1 MIPASEED
9 ISELVRSAD
18 APLHIF
24 GGNTRGIA
32 PAPGTT
38 GLSTAGFAGIALY
51 EPGALTMVAR
61 AGTRLSDI
69 EAALRQERQR
79 LAFEPADWRGL
90 LSTSGEPTI
99 GAVVAAN
106 ISGPRRVQAGA
117 ARDATLG
124 VRFVDGTGDIIK
136 NGGRVMKNVTGY
148 DLVKLLSGSWGTLG
162 ILTEVAL
169 KVLPIPETS
178 ATLIIGPLSVQN
190 AVSAMTSA
198 LGSPY
203 DVTGAARMPDG
214 RVLVRVEGFAASVAH
229 RVTQLTSRLSNFGE
243 VVVELDVAQSE
254 ALWRAVRDVEPFHNR
269 PGQVW
274 RLSVKPGDAPSLV
287 SRIDADVLLDWGG
300 GLIWALVPQGIDL
313 RALAA
318 PYTGHATLVRLA
330 DAQDIPR
337 FEPEPP
343 PLAALT
349 KALRARFDPRGLF
362 NPGLMG

>member
-1 MIPASEED
+1 MIPSTEDD
-9 ISELVRSAD
+9 ISELVRSANS
-18 APLHIF
+18 PLHIL

-38 GLSTAGFAGIALY
+38 SLSTEGLAGISLY

-61 AGTRLSDI
+61 AGTRLSEV
-69 EAALRQERQR
+69 EAALMQENQR

-90 LSTSGEPTI
+90 LSTTGEPTI

-124 VRFVDGTGDIIK
+124 VRFVDGTGAIIK

-148 DLVKLLSGSWGTLG
+148 DLVKLLCGSWGTLG

-169 KVLPIPETS
+169 KVLPVPETS
-178 ATLIIGPLSVQN
+178 ATLIIGPLNVQN
-190 AVSAMTSA
+190 AVTAMTWV

-214 RVLVRVEGFAASVAH
+214 RVFVRVEGFAASVAY
-229 RVTQLTSRLSNFGE
+229 RLGQLVSRISPLGE
-243 VVVELDVAQSE
+243 VVVERDAAQSE
-254 ALWRAVRDVEPFHNR
+254 ALWHAIRDVEPFHDR
-269 PGQVW
+269 PGDVW
-274 RLSVKPGDAPSLV
+274 RISVKPGDAPALV

-300 GLIWALVPQGIDL
+300 GLIWAIVPEGTDL
-313 RALAA
+313 RSLAA
-318 PYTGHATLVRLA
+318 PYAGHATLVRSANLA
-330 DAQDIPR
+330 GIPR
-337 FEPEPP
+337 FEPEHPSV
-343 PLAALT
+343 AALT
-349 KALRARFDPRGLF
+349 KTLRARFDPRGLF